1 MLPRTQGSKKHRL
14 KVQTRGAQSDK
25 FDKLV
30 DALSSNLHSNPFIA
44 TEAPVVA
51 QPPADAQNPLLMKV
65 FKQVY
70 IYAMTTLDEDQRI
83 TICVML
89 TFTSVDISVLVN
101 INSVIALTKLL
112 PSMESGLTQMLEAL
126 ISE

>member
-1 MLPRTQGSKKHRL
+1 MAP
-14 KVQTRGAQSDK
+14 
-25 FDKLV
+25 
-30 DALSSNLHSNPFIA
+30 
-44 TEAPVVA
+44 EAPAVA

-112 PSMESGLTQMLEAL
+112 PSMESVLTQMLENL